1 MKQGTVITRVI
12 MLIFFAAVLA
22 YLGYSVFG
30 AIYDPLTTTA
40 AVACT
45 AGESY
50 NTMVWLVRE
59 ERPVCSES
67 YITSITR
74 ADGEKVAAGGV
85 VAQGYRSDDIYDRQ
99 QELQELQERLDQ
111 LEYTY
116 KEGEQLKLDPDTVKL
131 LEERIDSGILALGRS
146 SAQGELQAAGDQATS
161 LRTLILRRSASDVDQ
176 SLLWSN
182 IEDLKQEISQLERE
196 VSVGT
201 NYICVDYAGWFCS
214 ECDGYETILTPEAL
228 LNAGVSSFQQLIE
241 TEVTEPGNAV
251 GRLVTD
257 ATWYAAALLPADYAA
272 QLDELSAVQL
282 DLNQNLSELITVQV
296 ESVSPSVDGQCL
308 AVLSSNVQLDCVIGL
323 RTVEAGLVLKLYEGI
338 RVPKEAIRVGED
350 GRAGVYVIE
359 GAKARFKPVTLLY
372 DNGDSYVVEEDR
384 SSTDNLWV
392 GNEIIV
398 SARNLYDGKVVK

>member
-1 MKQGTVITRVI
+1 MKQGTVITKVI
-12 MLIFFAAVLA
+12 MFIFLAAVLA

-50 NTMVWLVRE
+50 STTVWLVRE
-59 ERPVCSES
+59 ERPVRSES
-67 YITSITR
+67 YITSLSL
-74 ADGEKVAAGGV
+74 ADGEKVAAGGE
-85 VAQGYRSDDIYDRQ
+85 VAQGYRSEDTYDRQ

-116 KEGEQLKLDPDTVKL
+116 AEGEQLKLDPDTVDL
-131 LEERIDSGILALGRS
+131 LEERIAQGVTALGCS
-146 SAQGELQAAGDQATS
+146 NAQGDLQAAADQAAS

-176 SLLWSN
+176 SLLQDN
-182 IEDLKQEISQLERE
+182 IEDLKQEIARLEQE
-196 VSVGT
+196 VSVGISHIT
-201 NYICVDYAGWFCS
+201 VDYAGWFCGT
-214 ECDGYETILTPEAL
+214 CDGYETTLTPEVLLRTGVTAFRELINTAPGETANAL
-228 LNAGVSSFQQLIE
+228 
-241 TEVTEPGNAV
+241 

-272 QLDELSAVQL
+272 QLDDLSTVEL
-282 DLNQNLSELITVQV
+282 DLNQSLTELITMQV
-296 ESVSPSVDGQCL
+296 ESVSPAADGQCL
-308 AVLSSNVQLDCVIGL
+308 VVLSSGVRLQDVIHL
-323 RTVEAGLVLKLYEGI
+323 RTAEAGLVLKLYHGI

-350 GRAGVYVIE
+350 GSAGVYVIE

-372 DNGDSYVVEEDR
+372 DNGDSYVVAEDR